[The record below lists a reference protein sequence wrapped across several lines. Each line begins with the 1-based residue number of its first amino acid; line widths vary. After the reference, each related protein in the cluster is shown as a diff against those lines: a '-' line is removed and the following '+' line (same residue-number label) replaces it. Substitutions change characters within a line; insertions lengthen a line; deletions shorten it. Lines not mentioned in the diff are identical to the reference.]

1 MKYHDERWETSDIRT
16 ATTAESIAFPRAAVK
31 YSAEHTIVK
40 CTAPTDAAVGL
51 TVDSYDDAS
60 QAEFLQRGKLRA
72 ISGGAIAI
80 GDPLTIDNG
89 TAGRVRTAVAAEK
102 VVGTAVTATTGA
114 AEYFFGEFDFVAST
128 VL

>member
-16 ATTAESIAFPRAAVK
+16 ATTAEAIAFPRAAVK

-40 CTAPTDAAVGL
+40 CTAATDAGVGL
-51 TVDSYDDAS
+51 TVDSYDDAA
-60 QAEFLQRGKLRA
+60 QGEFLTRGKLRA
-72 ISGGAIAI
+72 VSGGAIAI
-80 GDPLTIDNG
+80 GDPLTMDDS
-89 TAGRVRTAVAAEK
+89 TAGRIRTAIAAEK

-114 AEYFFGEFDFVAST
+114 GEYFIGEFDFVAAT